1 MFLFF
6 LENKDDLETLER
18 FVDSWITPRY
28 NITSAESIRQL
39 STLQTFPLL
48 SFWRCVSSC
57 SQQCPRTCSWS
68 VSNVRGKVANHER
81 LSWFFI
87 EETDK
92 GNGHRKIEN
101 SWKHRNTKYRT
112 AAAWF
117 SVKQFYKLVRTMNSS
132 ESKMCRH
139 TCGQDSL
146 DWESK
151 KPLKILSTTLCIRIY
166 KEFILATWENHSI
179 ASIHITRKD
188 RWHSGSFPGL
198 SNCTAQ
204 FRGVRLPGDPH
215 DLSQSHSILI
225 ICRTLQNKDIK
236 DI

>member
-1 MFLFF
+1 MYYFSTIQH
-6 LENKDDLETLER
+6 NI
-18 FVDSWITPRY
+18 SWIDP
-28 NITSAESIRQL
+28 
-39 STLQTFPLL
+39 STLNPSNLPFAKLLALRFKLFPTMSTNLL
-48 SFWRCVSSC
+48 IICVKCLWECCKPWTIVLILYWRDE
-57 SQQCPRTCSWS
+57 QRKRTQ
-68 VSNVRGKVANHER
+68 E
-81 LSWFFI
+81 
-87 EETDK
+87 
-92 GNGHRKIEN
+92 IEN

-117 SVKQFYKLVRTMNSS
+117 SVKQFYKLVRTVNSS

-146 DWESK
+146 DWKSK
-151 KPLKILSTTLCIRIY
+151 KPLKILSTTLYIRIY